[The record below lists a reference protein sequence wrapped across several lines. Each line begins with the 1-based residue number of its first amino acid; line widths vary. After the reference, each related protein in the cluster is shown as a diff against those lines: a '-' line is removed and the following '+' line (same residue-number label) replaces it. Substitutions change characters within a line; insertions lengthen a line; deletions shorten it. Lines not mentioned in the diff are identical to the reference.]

1 MEYGEPQTTMVA
13 QLLQVQNISKS
24 FPGVKALDCVSF
36 EVRSGEVHALVG
48 ENGAGKS
55 TLINIIAGNYQ
66 PDEGQFLLFGQPSR
80 IKNYAMALRA
90 GISVVYQERSL
101 VPNLS
106 IAENIFADRQPRN
119 RLHFIDKKELH
130 RQTQV
135 LCQSIHL
142 KSPPGTIVGQL
153 SPHEQQMVEIAK
165 ALSNESRL
173 LILDE
178 PTAAITEQETR
189 VLFDVI
195 KRLREN
201 GMGIIFISHHLE
213 EVFKIADRVTVL
225 KDGQHIATQ
234 PVEKLKIEDIIR
246 LMVGRDLTEEA
257 YRSSFKDE
265 KVLAV
270 EDFSSENFRDI
281 SFSLKQSEIL
291 GFYGLSG
298 SGRTEVARALIG
310 RDPFE
315 KGRVSING
323 CEVKIRNTE
332 AAIKAGIGYLPED
345 RGEQGLFLDM
355 FVADN
360 IVAAN
365 LKLVSK
371 HWIIKQH
378 LIRSESQKYCDL
390 LKIAC
395 PNLYAPTSQLSGG
408 NQQKVVFSK
417 WLMLNPNIL
426 VVDEPT
432 RGVDVGAKFEIYKI
446 IRDQA
451 AKGMSIIAISSDLP
465 EMLKISDRIIVMRNG
480 RISGE
485 FSRTTATEEK
495 IMQCA
500 SGTNHQ

>member
-1 MEYGEPQTTMVA
+1 MVA
-13 QLLQVQNISKS
+13 QLLKIQNISKS
-24 FPGVKALDCVSF
+24 FPGVRALDSVSF
-36 EVRSGEVHALVG
+36 DVKPGEVHALVG

-66 PDEGQFLLFGQPSR
+66 PDEGEILLFGQLTR

-130 RQTQV
+130 RRTRI

-142 KSPPGTIVGQL
+142 NSPPGTIVGQL

-189 VLFDVI
+189 VLFEVI
-195 KRLREN
+195 EKLREN
-201 GMGIIFISHHLE
+201 GMGVIFISHHLE

-225 KDGQHIATQ
+225 KDGQYIDTRSVA
-234 PVEKLKIEDIIR
+234 ELEIEDIIR
-246 LMVGRDLTEEA
+246 LMVGRDLTEEF
-257 YRSSFKDE
+257 YNSTFKDN
-265 KVLAV
+265 KALAV
-270 EDFSSENFRDI
+270 EGLSSSKFKDI
-281 SFSLKQSEIL
+281 SFFLKQSEIL

-310 RDPFE
+310 RDSFE
-315 KGRVSING
+315 KGCVSIDG
-323 CEVKIRNTE
+323 REVKIGNTE

-345 RGEQGLFLDM
+345 RGAQGLFLEM
-355 FVADN
+355 FVTDN

-365 LKLVSK
+365 LKRVSK
-371 HWIIKQH
+371 GGIIKDI
-378 LIRSESQKYCDL
+378 LIRNESQKYCEL

-417 WLMLNPNIL
+417 WLMLNPKIL
-426 VVDEPT
+426 IVDEPT

-451 AKGMSIIAISSDLP
+451 AKGMSIIVISSDLP
-465 EMLKISDRIIVMRNG
+465 EMLKISDRIIVMHNG

-485 FSRTTATEEK
+485 LNRTAATEEK
-495 IMQCA
+495 IMQFA
-500 SGTNHQ
+500 SGTNYL